1 MSTTRTK
8 RKRSHFST
16 AVPALLIAFG
26 AMHAGCGAALADAP
40 VKLTFQLNYPAAG
53 YNAGYELAVVKGFYK
68 DVGLD
73 ITIEPGNGSQIT
85 AQLIAAGKADIGF
98 ADAAPVMK
106 LISSGAKMKVLATI
120 LQGNPNQIT
129 ALKKTGLKSVA
140 DLKGRAV
147 ALPNGG
153 SQGAMFP
160 LVLAANNLKEA
171 DIKIVNM
178 PPDSMIPSLM
188 QGTVEVILGSVD
200 AFGIQLKS
208 MGVETDNFLFIDSG
222 APTVSTS
229 IIASETFLAAHPN
242 LAKSF
247 VAASLK
253 GWYAAIVRDGY
264 QCCDVPGVEGTT
276 AFYPLYPLL
285 SYAVKSLFGIT
296 HFVALLLVAN
306 VASVVAML
314 LMTKFVKDELGDE
327 IALLSLA
334 FFSFFPSS
342 LFLSAGY
349 TESLFLVFVL
359 LSFILMARE
368 KFTLAAT
375 LAGLSLGTRPTGMR
389 TPAGP
394 VMRWT
399 IRLSALRP
407 GFTAAPLRPPLRT
420 SA

>member
-1 MSTTRTK
+1 MKNT
-8 RKRSHFST
+8 
-16 AVPALLIAFG
+16 V
-26 AMHAGCGAALADAP
+26 ALAAG
-40 VKLTFQLNYPAAG
+40 LTLGLSWGTAQAADTVTIQLKWVAQAQFAG
-53 YNAGYELAVVKGFYK
+53 YFVAKEKGFYK

-73 ITIEPGNGSQIT
+73 VKIEPGNGSQIT

-208 MGVETDNFLFIDSG
+208 MGVETDNFLFIGSG

-229 IIASETFLAAHPN
+229 IVAADAFLAAHAD

-253 GWYAAIVRDGY
+253 GWYAAIDDQAAAVAALKKVFPDANEKLAPGQIDATKFLMCVNRAKFVGKATPDQWSDTVKIFSQIGILPA
-264 QCCDVPGVEGTT
+264 DVPAT
-276 AFYPLYPLL
+276 AY
-285 SYAVKSLFGIT
+285 
-296 HFVALLLVAN
+296 
-306 VASVVAML
+306 
-314 LMTKFVKDELGDE
+314 
-327 IALLSLA
+327 
-334 FFSFFPSS
+334 
-342 LFLSAGY
+342 Y
-349 TESLFLVFVL
+349 TYDYLPPE
-359 LSFILMARE
+359 
-368 KFTLAAT
+368 
-375 LAGLSLGTRPTGMR
+375 
-389 TPAGP
+389 
-394 VMRWT
+394 
-399 IRLSALRP
+399 SALRP
-407 GFTAAPLRPPLRT
+407 CPLK
-420 SA
+420 